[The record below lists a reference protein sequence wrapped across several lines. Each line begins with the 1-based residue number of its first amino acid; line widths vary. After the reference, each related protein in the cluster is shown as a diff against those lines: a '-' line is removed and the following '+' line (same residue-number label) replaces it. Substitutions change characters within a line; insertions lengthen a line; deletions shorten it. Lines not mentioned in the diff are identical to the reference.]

1 MALKGI
7 LFDLYGTLIDI
18 ETDESMEEIY
28 RGIAHYLTY
37 QGVYVHRGEVR
48 DRYYRIMKE
57 QKEACPEECPEID
70 VEAIWREF
78 LRQEGVTDAPAREK
92 LALILAHL
100 YRGISRKRLRL
111 YPDVKQVLDE
121 LRRTYRLAI
130 ISDAQPCYALP
141 EMKAV
146 GLDGYFDPI
155 IISAAVWVQKA
166 RSAAHREGPRH
177 HESQPSEVIF
187 VGNDMYRDIYGAGRL
202 GIKTIF
208 VVSNQGE
215 KYHEKTTPDYIA
227 HRFADVLTG
236 VATIAGS
243 LPASA
248 VTRPGS
254 RLIRRLSRLGRQVNA
269 GISEI
274 TIQRSQPSDFD

>member
-7 LFDLYGTLIDI
+7 LFDLYGTVIDI

-37 QGVYVHRGEVR
+37 QGVYVHRWEVR
-48 DRYYRIMKE
+48 DRYYQIMKE

-70 VEAIWREF
+70 VEAIWGEF
-78 LRQEGVTDAPAREK
+78 LRREGVTDATARGK

-100 YRGISRKRLRL
+100 YRGISRKRLQL
-111 YPDVKQVLDE
+111 YPGVERVLDE
-121 LRRTYRLAI
+121 LRQTYRLAI

-146 GLDGYFDPI
+146 GLDGYFAPI
-155 IISAAVWVQKA
+155 IISGRYGFRKPDQRLTAKA
-166 RSAAHREGPRH
+166 LDSMNLT
-177 HESQPSEVIF
+177 PSEVIF

-208 VVSNQGE
+208 IVSNQGE
-215 KYHEKTTPDYIA
+215 QYHEKATPDYIA
-227 HRFADVLTG
+227 HRFEDVLTG

-243 LPASA
+243 LPMTA
-248 VTRPGS
+248 
-254 RLIRRLSRLGRQVNA
+254 
-269 GISEI
+269 
-274 TIQRSQPSDFD
+274 